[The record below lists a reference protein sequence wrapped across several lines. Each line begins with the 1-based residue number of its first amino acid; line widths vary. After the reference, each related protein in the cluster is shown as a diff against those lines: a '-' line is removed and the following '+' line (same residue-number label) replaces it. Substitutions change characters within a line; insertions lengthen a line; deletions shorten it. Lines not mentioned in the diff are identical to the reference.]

1 MKNFKELRKEI
12 QHHLKNVELDE
23 IHAPGTKV
31 RVPHKGKAV
40 PGKVV
45 RHDKGDK
52 HGSPFYV
59 VDVGEYE
66 SPKVPAHQVRTEEVE
81 QIDEVKLVNIMRH
94 PEHGK
99 AYIWHKGGEGG
110 YNYEV
115 EHTKSKKKETHKK
128 SHEDVVAGLK
138 KQGYKMHE
146 EVEQIGEATKS
157 YWTGGHL
164 NVGGLSKGKSTL
176 PPTKTAPPLAPR
188 VELGVAKKIN
198 PGDWNKMRDP
208 KSDKRTRATAF
219 AVERQKEREERDK
232 RLAILNK
239 EEVVGEGAVPADPKK
254 VVTLRHKTSG
264 KEIRVVDRAVND
276 YKKQGWAEVKP
287 HKEDV
292 EHIIETRRMSAAAKL
307 SQAFDR
313 VKKRHEAAKT
323 HEQEM
328 QEKGR
333 KEFEKNH
340 PEYAK
345 KSVGEETESVAEG
358 FDDHKAIAQ
367 ELIKRHGKKVNPGH
381 VKDIADERDSRG
393 SLDHGEVM
401 HHVNKTLKSMN
412 RARHL
417 AQKAMQAQKK
427 KLKESVRHPL
437 KGHEYHKKTDAEL
450 KYIGKDAHKAAEAM
464 KGHNTT
470 AENKYRDQANDS
482 ATVRH
487 YRKTHGMADWY
498 KKKYGHMN
506 EGYFKRA
513 VTDKEEDARL
523 AAQNTKDAGWKKAK
537 PDTVGDKSG
546 AVHSP
551 MSRARHLAQMA
562 MKKQENKKPV
572 KEEMSRKAQIVK
584 EAASAAKKKKKKSN
598 DTFQDEPIIGKS
610 EVRM

>member
-115 EHTKSKKKETHKK
+115 EHTKSKKKEAHKK

-146 EVEQIGEATKS
+146 EVEQIGEE
-157 YWTGGHL
+157 
-164 NVGGLSKGKSTL
+164 NKSTN
-176 PPTKTAPPLAPR
+176 
-188 VELGVAKKIN
+188 VE
-198 PGDWNKMRDP
+198 
-208 KSDKRTRATAF
+208 
-219 AVERQKEREERDK
+219 
-232 RLAILNK
+232 
-239 EEVVGEGAVPADPKK
+239 EGAVPADPKD
-254 VVTLRHKTSG
+254 VVTLRHRTSG
-264 KEIRVVDRAVND
+264 KEIRVVRGAVD
-276 YKKQGWAEVKP
+276 DHEKHGWAKVEPHKEKP

-307 SQAFDR
+307 SRAFDR
-313 VKKRHEAAKT
+313 LKSRHEAAKT

-328 QEKGR
+328 REKGR
-333 KEFEKNH
+333 EEFEKNH
-340 PEYAK
+340 PEHAK
-345 KSVGEETESVAEG
+345 KPVGEETESVAEG

-367 ELIKRHGKKVNPGH
+367 ELIKRHGKNVNSGH
-381 VKDIADERDSRG
+381 IKDFADERDTHQP
-393 SLDHGEVM
+393 LDHNAVKG
-401 HHVNKTLKSMN
+401 HIDKILKAQKSWKKVTGWKKVKSGSPMR
-412 RARHL
+412 RASSL
-417 AQKAMQAQKK
+417 AQKGMQNQ
-427 KLKESVRHPL
+427 
-437 KGHEYHKKTDAEL
+437 AE
-450 KYIGKDAHKAAEAM
+450 
-464 KGHNTT
+464 
-470 AENKYRDQANDS
+470 
-482 ATVRH
+482 
-487 YRKTHGMADWY
+487 
-498 KKKYGHMN
+498 
-506 EGYFKRA
+506 
-513 VTDKEEDARL
+513 
-523 AAQNTKDAGWKKAK
+523 
-537 PDTVGDKSG
+537 
-546 AVHSP
+546 
-551 MSRARHLAQMA
+551 
-562 MKKQENKKPV
+562 KKPV